1 MIFSNGVR
9 REDDTAGNA
18 RGSVFRIVVIF
29 FLLAGLCVE
38 GYYIFV
44 LRDTMEKQAEE
55 LKNISI
61 RLQSLNNERTNLR
74 EELSSI
80 KKSTSDNGD
89 DHGNTADR

>member
-1 MIFSNGVR
+1 MIFPNEVR
-9 REDDTAGNA
+9 REDDTVGNA

-29 FLLAGLCVE
+29 FLLAGLCFE

-44 LRDTMEKQAEE
+44 LRAKIEKQAEE

-61 RLQSLNNERTNLR
+61 QLQSLNNERINLR

-80 KKSTSDNGD
+80 KKSTNDHGD

>member
-1 MIFSNGVR
+1 MISSNEAR
-9 REDDTAGNA
+9 REDDTVGNA

-29 FLLAGLCVE
+29 LLLAGLCVE

-61 RLQSLNNERTNLR
+61 QLQSLNNERINLR

-80 KKSTSDNGD
+80 KKSTNDNGE